1 MQTLID
7 INSIIIPESRQ
18 RHNFDPAKLQELITS
33 IEKIGLLQT
42 PVLREVDGTFYL
54 VAGERRLRAM
64 KEIWELGGSFH
75 HHGFRVPPC
84 QVPYTRL
91 SDLGPLA
98 AREAE
103 LDENIRR
110 EDLTWQERGAAEA
123 ALLSLRQDQ
132 AVAHGFTEVPT
143 HTDLAEELGM
153 ARGSANSVRKRILLS
168 DHLHIPEVA
177 KAATAEEAFKILKR
191 REERQRNAALAEALG
206 GEVTSS
212 QHELHNVNCIPW
224 LRTQHAATYDII
236 LTDPPYGMG
245 ADTFG
250 DSGGMATGTHHYD
263 DSPANFITLMGDLIP
278 ELTRVAKP
286 ESHLY
291 LFCDIDWFGFL
302 KDAFR
307 ESGWNVFRTPLIWY
321 KPSGFRAPWPEHGPQ
336 RKYETILYARR
347 GDLRTLLLGGDVID
361 CAPDA
366 NLGHNAQKPIDLYH
380 NLLRRSARPGMRV
393 LDPFCGTG
401 PIFPAAQRLSV
412 AATGCEMDEAS
423 YAVAATRLQGLE

>member
-1 MQTLID
+1 MPNLID
-7 INSIIIPESRQ
+7 ADSIIIPENRQ
-18 RHNFDPAKLQELITS
+18 RRQFDPAKLQELITS
-33 IEKIGLLQT
+33 IEKLGLLQP
-42 PVLREVDGTFYL
+42 PVLRQSDNIFTL

-75 HHGFRVPPC
+75 YQGLRTPHN
-84 QVPYTRL
+84 QVPYTLL

-132 AVAHGFTEVPT
+132 AVAHGFTPIPT

-153 ARGSANSVRKRILLS
+153 AKGTANSIRKRILLS

-212 QHELHNVNCIPW
+212 RHELHNVNCIPW
-224 LRTQHAATYDII
+224 LRTQHAATFDII

-245 ADTFG
+245 ADEFG
-250 DSGGMATGTHHYD
+250 DSGGMSSGAHFYN
-263 DSPANFITLMGDLIP
+263 DSPENFQSLMADLLP

-291 LFCDIDWFGFL
+291 LFCDIDWFGHL
-302 KDAFR
+302 KDALKAL
-307 ESGWNVFRTPLIWY
+307 GWNVFRTPLIWY

-347 GDLRTLLLGGDVID
+347 GDLRTLILAGDVID
-361 CAPDA
+361 CAPDS
-366 NLGHNAQKPIDLYH
+366 NLGHNAQKPVELYH
-380 NLLRRSARPGMRV
+380 NLLRRSARAGMRV

-412 AATGCEMDEAS
+412 AAIGCELDPAA
-423 YAVAATRLQGLE
+423 YGIAATRLKDLE